1 MIETLITFIII
12 FGIIVAIHE
21 YGHLWWAKRSG
32 ILVREY
38 AVGMGPKIFAHQEK
52 MERSTRFGFYHLG
65 AMFVWPAGVMIKLK

>member
-38 AVGMGPKIFAHQEK
+38 AVGMGPKICSPSKRWDTLHDK
-52 MERSTRFGFYHLG
+52 NSSTRWLCSFGWLG
-65 AMFVWPAGVMIKLK
+65 

>member
-38 AVGMGPKIFAHQEK
+38 AVGMGRKLLTKQK
-52 MERSTRFGFYHLG
+52 MGHFTR
-65 AMFVWPAGVMIKLK
+65 

>member
-38 AVGMGPKIFAHQEK
+38 AVGMGEDFCSSSKRWNALHDSDFTTWGLC
-52 MERSTRFGFYHLG
+52 SFGRLG
-65 AMFVWPAGVMIKLK
+65 

>member
-38 AVGMGPKIFAHQEK
+38 AVGMGPKIFAQK
-52 MERSTRFGFYHLG
+52 MGHFTR
-65 AMFVWPAGVMIKLK
+65 